1 MLTTPTR
8 RKRILGLALPIV
20 GGMVSQNVLN
30 LVDTAMVGSL
40 GDEALAA
47 VGIGSFAN
55 FLSIAF
61 IMGLSTGVQAIAAR
75 RLGEG
80 RESETAGPLNVGLVL
95 AVALSVPASILI
107 ISYTPVLFPYL
118 HKDPALIA
126 IGIPYLQAR
135 LIGMTAVGMNF
146 AFRGYWNAINMSRL
160 YMRTIIV
167 MHITN
172 IVFNYLLIFG
182 KFGFPLMGATGAG
195 VASAIATYVGT
206 LYYFYMGFRHARP
219 NGFLK
224 LFSLSDVTTILR
236 LALPS
241 SFQQFFFAAGM
252 TMLFWIIG
260 RVDIYTATV
269 SSIQMATAGTFGNT
283 ALGTQA
289 VAASNVLINLLLV
302 GILPGIAFGIA
313 AASLVGQALG
323 KKDPE
328 DAKAWGWDVAR
339 LASLLVG
346 SFTIPAVFFPDLLLG
361 IFIHNPETI
370 ALARGPL
377 RLLAL
382 TLCFDTVGMV
392 LLNAL
397 QGAGDTRRVMYV
409 SIVMQWFLFLPIA
422 YIAGPMVGLL
432 GIWALQIGYRSLQSV
447 LFSYFWQQGKWQTI
461 QV

>member
-1 MLTTPTR
+1 MNTSTR
-8 RKRILGLALPIV
+8 RKRILSLALPIV
-20 GGMVSQNVLN
+20 GGMISQNVLN

-55 FLSIAF
+55 FMSIAF

-80 RESETAGPLNVGLVL
+80 RENETAGPLNVGLLL
-95 AVALSVPASILI
+95 AVIMAVPASILI
-107 ISYTPVLFPYL
+107 IRYTPNFFPYL
-118 HKDPALIA
+118 HKDPSLIA

-146 AFRGYWNAINMSRL
+146 AFRGYWNAINLSKL

-172 IVFNYLLIFG
+172 IIFNYLLIFG
-182 KFGFPLMGATGAG
+182 KFGFPQMGATGAG
-195 VASAIATYVGT
+195 MASAIATYVGT
-206 LYYFYMGFRHARP
+206 LYYFYLGFKHARP
-219 NGFLK
+219 NGFMK
-224 LFSLSDVTTILR
+224 SFSFSDITTILR
-236 LALPS
+236 LSLPS

-252 TMLFWIIG
+252 TALFWIIG
-260 RVDIYTATV
+260 RVDVYSATV

-283 ALGTQA
+283 ELGTAA

-328 DAKAWGWDVAR
+328 DAKAWGWQVAR
-339 LASLLVG
+339 IASVIVG
-346 SFTIPAVFFPDLLLG
+346 SFTIPGIFFPDLLLG

-370 ALARGPL
+370 ALGRAPL
-377 RLLAL
+377 QLLAL
-382 TLCFDTVGMV
+382 TLCFDTIGMV

-397 QGAGDTRRVMYV
+397 QGAGDTQRVMYV
-409 SIVMQWFLFLPIA
+409 SIAMQWLVFLPVA
-422 YIAGPMVGLL
+422 YIAGPMVGLF
-432 GIWALQIGYRSLQSV
+432 GIWCLQVSYRSLQTII
-447 LFSYFWQQGKWQTI
+447 FTFFWAQGKWQTI